1 MSGFDA
7 GVGADFPVDMA
18 EGDGRSTDGH
28 LPGQELV
35 VCDGVGGEVRDIAI
49 AKRSAFFGLGGFEDA
64 EAGAP
69 VVAYLLDAA
78 HLFGEDG
85 IGRDAAVDEGPAV
98 ACDQGGDARGE
109 EPQIGE
115 DVGGELDVGGRPPCP
130 GVLGQGEDDH
140 RGQRRNETSPN
151 SSQEITPPRP
161 AAV

>member
-7 GVGADFPVDMA
+7 GVRANLPIDVA

-35 VCDGVGGEVRDIAI
+35 VGDGVGGEVRDIAV
-49 AKRSAFFGLGGFEDA
+49 AERPAFFGLGGFEDA
-64 EAGAP
+64 KAGAP

-85 IGRDAAVDEGPAV
+85 VGRDAAVDEGPTV
-98 ACDQGGDARGE
+98 ARDQGGDARGQ
-109 EPQIGE
+109 EPEISE

-130 GVLGQGEDDH
+130 GVIGQGEDDH
-140 RGQRRNETSPN
+140 RGQRRNETSPD
-151 SSQEITPPRP
+151 SSQEITPSRP